1 MSFSLLLRREIR
13 NDKGKGGDSSRG
25 SGVEDAAAAAAAA
38 AADADEADDDDDDDG
53 GEGEVMR
60 IKSGQNLSSKEVECC
75 PAANNINLVGGS

>member
-25 SGVEDAAAAAAAA
+25 SGVEDAAAAAAA
-38 AADADEADDDDDDDG
+38 DADEADDDDDDDDG

-60 IKSGQNLSSKEVECC
+60 IKSRQILSQKVATCR
-75 PAANNINLVGGS
+75 PAASNAKFARRS

>member
-25 SGVEDAAAAAAAA
+25 SGVEDAAAAAAA
-38 AADADEADDDDDDDG
+38 DADEADDDDDDG

-60 IKSGQNLSSKEVECC
+60 IKSRQILSQKVATCR
-75 PAANNINLVGGS
+75 PAASNAKFARRS